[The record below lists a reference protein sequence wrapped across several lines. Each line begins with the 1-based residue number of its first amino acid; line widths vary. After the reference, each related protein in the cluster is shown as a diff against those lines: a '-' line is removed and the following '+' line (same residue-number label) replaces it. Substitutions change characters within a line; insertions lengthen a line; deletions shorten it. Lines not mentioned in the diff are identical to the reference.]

1 MGSKVRE
8 QGRTF
13 VDWIKIGGVRIL
25 PADATEVRI
34 RSLATTLRLF
44 DGEVAAVHLLGVDSG
59 LRFSRDTSGLTVSLP
74 ARPSTSA
81 VGVLRID
88 LRPAGPP
95 PRAEPAIA
103 D

>member
-1 MGSKVRE
+1 MSGLTGPAVGLT
-8 QGRTF
+8 GRAVF
-13 VDWIKIGGVRIL
+13 
-25 PADATEVRI
+25 PAPLGQWMATNGEAI
-34 RSLATTLRLF
+34 YGTTLRLF

-59 LRFSRDTSGLTVSLP
+59 LPFRRNASGLTVSLP
-74 ARPSTSA
+74 ARPARPGPSA

-95 PRAEPAIA
+95 PRAESAII